1 MNRRRF
7 LKSVAVTGVATGS
20 VWPAA
25 AVNAEVTQST
35 IAPGCR
41 VFTIEQARLVDALA
55 EQIVPAD
62 DFPGA
67 KEEGAVAFL
76 DRILAGPYGKS
87 YKERYEQGLRLVD
100 EVSRKRFAK
109 RFVSLTDDEQIR
121 ILKAFESGE
130 DVGEPGKAFFRLFW
144 EHVMEAYYGDP
155 KHGGN
160 RGEAS
165 WKMINFAG

>member
-20 VWPAA
+20 VWPASA
-25 AVNAEVTQST
+25 NEEVTQST
-35 IAPGCR
+35 VAPGCR
-41 VFTIEQARLVDALA
+41 VLTVEQARLVDALA

-67 KEEGAVAFL
+67 KEEGAVAFI
-76 DRILAGPYGKS
+76 DRILAGPYGRS

-100 EVSRKRFAK
+100 EVSRKRFVK
-109 RFVSLTDDEQIR
+109 RFVLLTGDEQIA
-121 ILKAFESGE
+121 ILKAFESRE
-130 DVGEPGKAFFRLFW
+130 DAGPGKAFFQLLW
-144 EHVMEAYYGDP
+144 EHVMESYYGDP